1 VSVESTIYL
10 WSPHSKIVI
19 SDVDGTITKSDVL
32 GHIFFFVGRDWTH
45 MGVAQLYTNIMANG
59 YNIVYLTSRAIGQTD
74 ATKLYLK
81 NIKQFADAPGTHAA
95 AMVGA
100 GAKVAAGAGAT
111 GGTGGA
117 GVGVGAGS
125 AFGAGAGSS
134 AVVGSSPHLAALA
147 QGAERA
153 QQPVAPSASS
163 SAAFSVAPAPQ
174 AVQPPSPTLGATL
187 APSFALPP
195 GPVITSPDRL
205 FTAFTR
211 EVILRRP
218 QEFKIAALR
227 NILAL
232 FPDGSSPFCAG
243 FGNRDTDV
251 VAYRTVGVPEGRI
264 FVINSVGEV
273 QTHNRTF
280 KKSYDFIN
288 QNVDA
293 IFPLT
298 RQLSAAEANVGARFG
313 VPVGSAPEFSDGAF
327 WGRTLPALTDE
338 DVREANGRK
347 GSAKKLDRGR

>member
-1 VSVESTIYL
+1 ME
-10 WSPHSKIVI
+10 
-19 SDVDGTITKSDVL
+19 
-32 GHIFFFVGRDWTH
+32 
-45 MGVAQLYTNIMANG
+45 VA
-59 YNIVYLTSRAIGQTD
+59 
-74 ATKLYLK
+74 
-81 NIKQFADAPGTHAA
+81 
-95 AMVGA
+95 
-100 GAKVAAGAGAT
+100 
-111 GGTGGA
+111 
-117 GVGVGAGS
+117 
-125 AFGAGAGSS
+125 
-134 AVVGSSPHLAALA
+134 
-147 QGAERA
+147 
-153 QQPVAPSASS
+153 
-163 SAAFSVAPAPQ
+163 
-174 AVQPPSPTLGATL
+174 
-187 APSFALPP
+187 
-195 GPVITSPDRL
+195 PDRL

-298 RQLSAAEANVGARFG
+298 RQLSAADANVGARFG

-338 DVREANGRK
+338 DVREASSDGHRSYGRQV
-347 GSAKKLDRGR
+347 RF